1 MKITLCS
8 IGRTQT
14 SYLKEGIAI
23 YIDRLKHYGKVEW
36 VELPDVPNK
45 GLSKEQ
51 LKQKEGEL
59 ILRHLRNEDELYVLD
74 EAGKS
79 LSSRAFAEWLQK
91 RMNAGTKSIVFQIG
105 GAFGF
110 SDEVYARA
118 QGKISFS
125 AMTFSHEMIRLLLVE
140 QLYRGFTILRGESY
154 HHD

>member
-1 MKITLCS
+1 MKIVLCS

-14 SYLKEGIAI
+14 PYLKEGILI
-23 YIDRLKHYGKVEW
+23 YLDRLKHYGKVEW
-36 VELPDVPNK
+36 IELPDISQK
-45 GLSKEQ
+45 GLAKEQ

-59 ILRHLRNEDELYVLD
+59 ILRQLRSEDELYLLD
-74 EAGKS
+74 ESGKTYT
-79 LSSRAFAEWLQK
+79 SRAFSAWLQK
-91 RMNAGTKSIVFQIG
+91 RMNAGSKSIVFQIG

-110 SDEVYARA
+110 SDEVYQRA